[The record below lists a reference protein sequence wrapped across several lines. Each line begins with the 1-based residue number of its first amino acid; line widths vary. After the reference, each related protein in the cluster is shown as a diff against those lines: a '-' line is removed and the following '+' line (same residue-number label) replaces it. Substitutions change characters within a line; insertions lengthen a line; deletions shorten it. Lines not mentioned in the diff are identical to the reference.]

1 MLSTAWKVW
10 TGSTSAVSE
19 KHTSSTND
27 HSKQTSL
34 TAEAAHVSSQ
44 SSQGSHWRQHWKHT
58 QNNRF
63 SEKSVSS
70 SEILEYGNSLLHIKK
85 NEDFYERLF
94 IKSQRLPNC
103 SWMEINEQA
112 WLADCVPWLQAD
124 GVKPWSTSIHSSIH
138 LSLLI
143 WLSTLILSVWRD
155 HFATLLVWPAEYH
168 RTHGQ
173 NNRHT
178 VGKCKECSV
187 YEHHCVDE
195 LMLKPRC

>member
-1 MLSTAWKVW
+1 MCFPLHGKFELAQHQLLVKNTRAAQMITANKPHSQPRRLMCPLRVHRVHIEDN
-10 TGSTSAVSE
+10 TGSTLR
-19 KHTSSTND
+19 TIT
-27 HSKQTSL
+27 
-34 TAEAAHVSSQ
+34 
-44 SSQGSHWRQHWKHT
+44 G
-58 QNNRF
+58 F

-112 WLADCVPWLQAD
+112 WLADCVPRLQAD
-124 GVKPWSTSIHSSIH
+124 GVKPWSTSIH

-155 HFATLLVWPAEYH
+155 HFATLLVWPEHMVKITDTLWENVKNAVCM
-168 RTHGQ
+168 
-173 NNRHT
+173 NIT
-178 VGKCKECSV
+178 V
-187 YEHHCVDE
+187 
-195 LMLKPRC
+195 LMN

>member
-1 MLSTAWKVW
+1 MITANKPHSQPRQLMCPLRVHRVHIEDNTESTLRTI
-10 TGSTSAVSE
+10 TG
-19 KHTSSTND
+19 
-27 HSKQTSL
+27 
-34 TAEAAHVSSQ
+34 
-44 SSQGSHWRQHWKHT
+44 
-58 QNNRF
+58 F

-70 SEILEYGNSLLHIKK
+70 SEILEYGNSAAYK
-85 NEDFYERLF
+85 EEWRLF

-103 SWMEINEQA
+103 SWMEINQLA

-155 HFATLLVWPAEYH
+155 HFATLLVRPAEYH

>member
-1 MLSTAWKVW
+1 MCFPLHGTFELAQHQLLVKNTRAAQWSEQTNLTHSRGGSCVLSEF
-10 TGSTSAVSE
+10 TGFTLKTTLKA
-19 KHTSSTND
+19 
-27 HSKQTSL
+27 
-34 TAEAAHVSSQ
+34 
-44 SSQGSHWRQHWKHT
+44 
-58 QNNRF
+58 QNNHR
-63 SEKSVSS
+63 VQ
-70 SEILEYGNSLLHIKK
+70 GNIRVWELSAAYK
-85 NEDFYERLF
+85 EEWRLF
-94 IKSQRLPNC
+94 LKSQRLPNC

-143 WLSTLILSVWRD
+143 WPSTLILSVWRD

-178 VGKCKECSV
+178 LGKCKECSV
-187 YEHHCVDE
+187 CEHHCVDE
-195 LMLKPRC
+195 LMLKPWC